1 MKQIMYTKTSTL
13 RYLPRLLGKRCL
25 QTGFVGLPNVGKSTL
40 FNVLVGGAQAEAQN
54 FPFCTIEA
62 NTSITTIPDERLNN
76 LAKLSNS
83 EKITEATLTYVD
95 VAGLVEGASEG
106 QGLGNQFLAD
116 IRNTD
121 AIVQV
126 VRCFD
131 REKKDIIHVLDGDI
145 DPARDVAVINNEL
158 LLADLAQLEKR
169 LHKVKKKGDKREI
182 EAIQILVEQL
192 ESGVAARETHDEWSS
207 EVASVVKTLGLIT
220 AKPMIYAANV
230 GEDDIADP
238 DSNDEVRILREYVGD
253 QSVIPVSAQLES
265 ELNDLD
271 DENERRD
278 YLEALGI
285 QESDT
290 AHHRL
295 TSVTNDLLNLQ
306 VFYTTG
312 DTESRAW
319 QCRRGI
325 NAPAAAGI
333 IHTDFEKKFIRAET
347 VSYDELMSYGS
358 MHAAKEG
365 GRVRA
370 EGKDYIVCDG
380 DVMLFR
386 HGA

>member
-1 MKQIMYTKTSTL
+1 MV
-13 RYLPRLLGKRCL
+13 KRRL

-40 FNVLVGGAQAEAQN
+40 FNVLVGGTQADAQN
-54 FPFCTIEA
+54 FPFCTIDA
-62 NTSITTIPDERLNN
+62 NVGFSLIPDSRLDA
-76 LAKLSNS
+76 LAKLSKS
-83 EKITEATLTYVD
+83 EKVTEASLTYVD
-95 VAGLVEGASEG
+95 IAGLVEGASEG
-106 QGLGNQFLAD
+106 NGLGNQFLAD
-116 IRNTD
+116 IRNCD
-121 AIVQV
+121 AIVQA

-131 REKKDIIHVLDGDI
+131 KEKKDIIHVLEGDI
-145 DPARDVAVINNEL
+145 DPVRDIAVINNEL

-169 LHKVKKKGDKREI
+169 LQKIKKKGDLKEI
-182 EAIQILVEQL
+182 EAVQTLIEQL
-192 ESGVAARETHDEWSS
+192 ENGVAARETRENWSN
-207 EVASVVKTLGLIT
+207 EVSSVVKTLGLIT

-238 DSNDEVRILREYVGD
+238 FANEEVLALRDSVADEDSIVV
-253 QSVIPVSAQLES
+253 PVSAQLEC

-271 DENERRD
+271 NLEERSD

-285 QESDT
+285 TEKDT
-290 AHHRL
+290 AKHRL
-295 TSVTNDLLNLQ
+295 TCATNELLNLQ

-319 QCRRGI
+319 QCRKGI
-325 NAPAAAGI
+325 TAPSAAGI
-333 IHTDFEKKFIRAET
+333 IHTDFEKKFIRAEC
-347 VSYDELMSYGS
+347 VSYDDLISFGS
-358 MHAAKEG
+358 LHAAKEN

>member
-1 MKQIMYTKTSTL
+1 MIGCS
-13 RYLPRLLGKRCL
+13 RVVKRGL

-40 FNVLVGGAQAEAQN
+40 FNVLVGGTQAEAQN

-62 NTSITTIPDERLNN
+62 NVGFSFVPDRRLSR
-76 LAKLSNS
+76 LAEMSKS
-83 EKITEATLTYVD
+83 EKVTEATLTYVD

-121 AIVQV
+121 AIVHV
-126 VRCFD
+126 IRCFD
-131 REKKDIIHVLDGDI
+131 KEKNDIIHVLDGDI
-145 DPARDVAVINNEL
+145 DPVRDVAVINNEL
-158 LLADLAQLEKR
+158 LLADLGQLEKR
-169 LHKVKKKGDKREI
+169 LHKIKKKGEKKDI
-182 EAIQILVEQL
+182 EATKELIEQL
-192 ESGVAARETHDEWSS
+192 ENGVAARETREDWSDD
-207 EVASVVKTLGLIT
+207 VTNVVKTLGLIT

-238 DSNDEVRILREYVGD
+238 FANEEVRALRDYVTD
-253 QSVIPVSAQLES
+253 NSCVVPVSAQLEC

-271 DENERRD
+271 NEEERSD
-278 YLEALGI
+278 YLDALGI
-285 QESDT
+285 TERDT
-290 AHHRL
+290 AKHRL
-295 TSVTNDLLNLQ
+295 TCATNEILQLQ

-319 QCRRGI
+319 QCRKGI
-325 NAPAAAGI
+325 TAPSAAGI
-333 IHTDFEKKFIRAET
+333 IHTDFEKKFIRAEC
-347 VSYDELMSYGS
+347 VSYDDLISFGS
-358 MHAAKEG
+358 MHAAKEN

-370 EGKDYIVCDG
+370 EGKDYVVCDG